1 MADSRPP
8 QRSLFPG
15 LALLFVGLLLLGH
28 SYRGLD
34 IAQLFRRWWPLL
46 IIFWCAI
53 KLYERMVAGRSG
65 QPRTSPISAGEI
77 FLVLGLLCLLGVDAA
92 GDVVKTRFAGA
103 GLDWPARG
111 DIFPFDLN
119 VKPLPVPA
127 DCRITIRNGRGD
139 ISVRSADDSQF
150 HVDGKKNIKA
160 WNETDAEHI
169 ASAISFEIAKN
180 GDSYE
185 VRPANSG
192 SDSRA
197 RVDLDISVPK
207 GAAVTIRNE
216 RGDVSVS
223 DMSKPVIVNTTRGD
237 VDIHSTG
244 GDITIDTGKGDVK
257 VSDTKGNVK
266 ISGHGG
272 EINVSSA
279 TGGLTIDGEFFG
291 PIRADKIAKGVRF
304 VSQRTDL
311 TLTQLTGHL
320 ETGSGNLEIA
330 DAPGNLTLRTNSY
343 DISIENAGGKL
354 KVDNRNGN
362 IEVRFSVPPKEDVEM
377 TNSSSP
383 ITLSLPESSSFDI
396 VADCHSCDIDSEFSS
411 DSLKQTSSGGD
422 SHLEGKYGK
431 SRGPKI
437 TLTTSYGPISLR
449 KTS

>member
-1 MADSRPP
+1 MPDSRPP
-8 QRSLFPG
+8 QRSFFPG
-15 LALLFVGLLLLGH
+15 LALLFVGLLLLLH

-34 IAQLFRRWWPLL
+34 IARLFSHWWPLL
-46 IIFWCAI
+46 IILWGAI
-53 KLYERMVAGRSG
+53 KLYERTVASRSG
-65 QPRTSPISAGEI
+65 QPSTSPISAGEI
-77 FLVLGLLCLLGVDAA
+77 FLVLGLLFLLGSVAGVDVLKNKFPLE
-92 GDVVKTRFAGA
+92 DFPV
-103 GLDWPARG
+103 RG
-111 DIFPFDLN
+111 DRFDFDLN
-119 VKPLPVPA
+119 VKPQPVPA
-127 DCRITIRNGRGD
+127 DSRITIRNGRGD
-139 ISVRSADDSQF
+139 ISVRSGDDPQI

-160 WNETDAEHI
+160 WNATDAEHI

-180 GDSYE
+180 GDAFE
-185 VRPANSG
+185 VRPANAS

-207 GAAVTIRNE
+207 SAGVTIRNE

-223 DMSKPVIVNTTRGD
+223 NMNRPLIVNTIRGD
-237 VDIHSTG
+237 IDVHDTG
-244 GDITIDTGKGDVK
+244 GDVTIDTGKGDVK
-257 VSDTKGNVK
+257 VVDTKGNVK

-291 PIRADKIAKGVRF
+291 PIRADKITKGVRF

-311 TLTQLTGHL
+311 TLTQLSGHL

-343 DISIENAGGKL
+343 DISIENVGGKV

-362 IEVRFSVPPKEDVEM
+362 VEVRFSASPKEDIEIA
-377 TNSSSP
+377 NSSSP

-437 TLTTSYGPISLR
+437 TLKTSYGSISIR